1 MNAITKRLTFGI
13 MLALIVWGVA
23 LAVGSTGI
31 FIQESMFDLR
41 KSLIV
46 VVCIGLFLGLW
57 AIVLF
62 GRKSDGSHNPD
73 TLTSSQKSS
82 VEIPTG
88 TYPWSRP
95 GLVSLALAVA
105 GAVLWGIAIV
115 SWQSLSM
122 AGTTVLG
129 WLAAV
134 SLLGSATSGVISLSQ
149 PVKRRGKWIGLLGLL
164 GFVAAFIAFVARM
177 SP

>member
-13 MLALIVWGVA
+13 MLALIVWGIA
-23 LAVGSTGI
+23 LAIGSTGV

-46 VVCIGLFLGLW
+46 VLCVGLFLGLW
-57 AIVLF
+57 AIVLL

-73 TLTSSQKSS
+73 AIASAQDAKKQ
-82 VEIPTG
+82 PAG
-88 TYPWSRP
+88 KYPWSRP
-95 GLVSLALAVA
+95 AAVSLALAVSC
-105 GAVLWGIAIV
+105 AVLWGIAIA
-115 SWQSLSM
+115 SWQNVSM
-122 AGTTVLG
+122 AATTVLG

-134 SLLGSATSGVISLSQ
+134 SILGSATSAVIALSQ
-149 PVKRRGKWIGLLGLL
+149 PVKRRGKWVGLLGLL
-164 GFVAAFIAFVARM
+164 GFVAAFIGFIARM